1 MNNPSRAKQWLASN
15 KQYFRRTLC
24 QLLICNY
31 KQELQLTLL
40 LVDLDLFCI
49 RKTDNVGGKFL
60 CILKFQKIQ
69 TEKCTQPP
77 VTVERAIRKVVTND
91 MEHGWKLEF
100 CAQVK

>member
-1 MNNPSRAKQWLASN
+1 MACVN

-24 QLLICNY
+24 RLLSCNY
-31 KQELQLTLL
+31 KQGLQLALL
-40 LVDLDLFCI
+40 LVDLDRFCI
-49 RKTDNVGGKFL
+49 RKTGNVGEIFL

-91 MEHGWKLEF
+91 IEHSGKLEF